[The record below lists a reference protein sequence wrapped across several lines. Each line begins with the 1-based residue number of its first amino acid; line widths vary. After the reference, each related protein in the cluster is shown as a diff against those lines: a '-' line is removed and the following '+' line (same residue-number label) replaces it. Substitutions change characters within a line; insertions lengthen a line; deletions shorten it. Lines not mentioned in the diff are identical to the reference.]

1 MRTIK
6 PPQLGTQI
14 EALVDMY
21 GVSSV
26 LEALVDKIRSDSTLL
41 RDEYAQDCQFR
52 DVVADDLVRIFP
64 QARRIQN

>member
-1 MRTIK
+1 MTCREQVAKLIDT
-6 PPQLGTQI
+6 
-14 EALVDMY
+14 Y

-26 LEALVDKIRSDSTLL
+26 LEDVITKLREDATAL

-52 DVVADDLVRIFP
+52 DVTADDLQRIIP

>member
-1 MRTIK
+1 MTIK
-6 PPQLGTQI
+6 PPQLGTRI
-14 EALVDMY
+14 AELIDTY

-26 LEALVDKIRSDSTLL
+26 LEEVINKLRSDATAL

-52 DVVADDLVRIFP
+52 DVTADDLQLIIP